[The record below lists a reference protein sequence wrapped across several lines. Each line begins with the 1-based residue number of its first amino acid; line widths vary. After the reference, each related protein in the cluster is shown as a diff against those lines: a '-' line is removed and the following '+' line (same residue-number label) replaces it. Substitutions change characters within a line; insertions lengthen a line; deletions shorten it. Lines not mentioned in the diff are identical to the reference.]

1 MAEGREVRLD
11 KGLSEEQAY
20 DEWKK
25 LDHALNISPATPVA
39 NLLQEFFAWLQVNR
53 SHATA
58 DWCKNC
64 LTSFGRAVRKPMTE
78 S

>member
-58 DWCKNC
+58 DWCKNF
-64 LTSFGRAVRKPMTE
+64 LTSFGVLSASP
-78 S
+78 